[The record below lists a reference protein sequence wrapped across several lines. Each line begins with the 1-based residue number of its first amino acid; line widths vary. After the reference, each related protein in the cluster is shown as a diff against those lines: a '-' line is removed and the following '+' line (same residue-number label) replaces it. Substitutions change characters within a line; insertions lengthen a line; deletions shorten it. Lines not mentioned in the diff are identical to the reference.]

1 MGTLVGEMGLVGDN
15 EACAGLDVGTDG
27 GGRDGL
33 VGIDGGGR
41 DGLVGIDGGGR
52 DGLTYRGDGVSEE
65 GSDGET

>member
-1 MGTLVGEMGLVGDN
+1 MGTLVGEIGLVGDN

-41 DGLVGIDGGGR
+41 DGL
-52 DGLTYRGDGVSEE
+52 TYRGDGVSEE

>member
-41 DGLVGIDGGGR
+41 DGL
-52 DGLTYRGDGVSEE
+52 TYRGDGVSEE

>member
-1 MGTLVGEMGLVGDN
+1 MGTLVGEIGLVGDN
-15 EACAGLDVGTDG
+15 EACAGFDVGT
-27 GGRDGL
+27 
-33 VGIDGGGR
+33 DGGGR